1 MKCTHCNEREA
12 NTHIKR
18 IINGKKE
25 EMHLCEECAREL
37 GVMEEFSFEPF
48 SADSLF
54 SNLLSS
60 GAKAFNTLT
69 GIDRCTYCG
78 SSWNDIVNSGSL
90 GCAHCYDRFEERLAP
105 SIEQLHGR
113 TKHVGKTIS
122 YTEEPEAEEKKEE
135 KTEKKD
141 TVESLKAELKKA
153 IQEQRFE
160 DAAVIRD
167 KIKSLDGE
175 DK

>member
-18 IINGKKE
+18 IINGKRE

-37 GVMEEFSFEPF
+37 GVMDEFNFEPF
-48 SADSLF
+48 SAESLF
-54 SNLLSS
+54 SNLLGA
-60 GAKAFNTLT
+60 GAKALNTLT

-78 SSWNDIVNSGSL
+78 SSWNDIADSGLL
-90 GCAHCYDRFEERLAP
+90 GCAHCYDKFEDRLTP
-105 SIEQLHGR
+105 GIEQLHSR
-113 TKHVGKTIS
+113 TKHVGKSIS
-122 YTEEPEAEEKKEE
+122 YTEEPESEEEKSEE
-135 KTEKKD
+135 KPD
-141 TVESLKAELKKA
+141 TVKSLKAELKKA

-167 KIKSLDGE
+167 KINALNGE